1 MCGFRWRVV
10 RLRVTMSLEKSVS
23 PSALVSAVRRNHDY
37 SYSLKVKLL
46 NVREPGGTQAGI
58 VLER

>member
-1 MCGFRWRVV
+1 MV
-10 RLRVTMSLEKSVS
+10 RLLVTMSLEKSVS

-37 SYSLKVKLL
+37 SYSFKVKLL